1 MSESV
6 GVNENACAQTIYLF
20 SYYARGD
27 LETLCLS
34 HDLILSFYDVMIGE
48 ARGSEAAGLL

>member
-1 MSESV
+1 MR
-6 GVNENACAQTIYLF
+6 VNENACAQTIYLF